1 MRFKGPRTALFFR
14 DKNKA
19 QATVEKWDK
28 EDEDPKAS
36 SVQQPAAAAP
46 SAQQPDGPCS
56 QLAMQP
62 HHSCSKQLTTAAAC
76 LCPCRRR

>member
-36 SVQQPAAAAP
+36 SVQQPSSSSTFSTLA
-46 SAQQPDGPCS
+46 CL